1 MRTATLGFGKTW
13 RSLRNIWE
21 SKSIKTK
28 FNSMKFSITIF
39 SETQEFSQALEYIRK
54 QTEEGFIRGF
64 DSNDDESFQYSIEE
78 EE

>member
-1 MRTATLGFGKTW
+1 
-13 RSLRNIWE
+13 
-21 SKSIKTK
+21 
-28 FNSMKFSITIF
+28 MKFSITIF